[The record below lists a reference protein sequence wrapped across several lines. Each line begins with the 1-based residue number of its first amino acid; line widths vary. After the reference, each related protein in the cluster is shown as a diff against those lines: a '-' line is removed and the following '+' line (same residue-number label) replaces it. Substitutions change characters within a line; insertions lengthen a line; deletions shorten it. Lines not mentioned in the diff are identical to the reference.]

1 MNAVAHRPVKEACAD
16 LFFVHIAPDA
26 EILHVHDLH
35 TTRAI
40 ESMALQSKLHA
51 AGLTMR
57 VTKEM
62 PPSIVAY
69 WRARNILFLIEVAEE
84 SGVINPKRKS
94 QLESMFSRCGA
105 HCEFVTGFQ
114 SREALQELEQD
125 ETTWGTS
132 HWFAAEP
139 SHMIHYGGTR
149 AAK

>member
-26 EILHVHDLH
+26 EILQVHDPR
-35 TTRAI
+35 TTAAS
-40 ESMALQSKLHA
+40 ESMALQSKLHFV
-51 AGLTMR
+51 GLTMK

-69 WRARNILFLIEVAEE
+69 SRSRNILFLIEVAEE
-84 SGVINPKRKS
+84 SGVINPKRKT

-114 SREALQELEQD
+114 SRDALQELEEG
-125 ETTWGTS
+125 ETSWGTS

-149 AAK
+149 GAK